1 VLVAS
6 DRYRAGQLA
15 RSRFDSTVLLL
26 DDGFQ
31 HLQLSRDVD
40 LLIVSPED
48 LEERMLPA
56 GALREPLAS
65 AQVAD
70 ALLVPAPG
78 DAVARV
84 GAALGVSPVFT
95 VTTTYDDVRLM
106 GSGET
111 VDQSAHRRV
120 MAVAAIARPGRFV
133 NALRDLGWDVVS
145 QLTFRD
151 HHWFSERDLA
161 RVEQLARTSGAG
173 LVITTE
179 KDAARL
185 RDVPPMPPW
194 AVLPIRVSIEPDAAF
209 TTWLSGRLAASR
221 VAADGALRGD
231 SRGRR

>member
-1 VLVAS
+1 
-6 DRYRAGQLA
+6 
-15 RSRFDSTVLLL
+15 
-26 DDGFQ
+26 
-31 HLQLSRDVD
+31 
-40 LLIVSPED
+40 
-48 LEERMLPA
+48 
-56 GALREPLAS
+56 
-65 AQVAD
+65 
-70 ALLVPAPG
+70 
-78 DAVARV
+78 
-84 GAALGVSPVFT
+84 
-95 VTTTYDDVRLM
+95 
-106 GSGET
+106 
-111 VDQSAHRRV
+111 
-120 MAVAAIARPGRFV
+120 VAAIARPGRFI
-133 NALRDLGWDVVS
+133 NALHDLGWDVVS

-185 RDVPPMPPW
+185 RDVPAMPPW